1 MGRVKTE
8 QARQHITGFK
18 TLNTTKLIQTQAAGM
33 DTKLVIIATFLCS
46 VLVMYS
52 VTGDPLEDQLPDTT
66 GLFFGKRASH
76 PNLNNLLFG
85 RRSYGQLKNK
95 ILHEDARRI
104 CRNVVAMCSGL
115 AVEDNDDN

>member
-1 MGRVKTE
+1 MSK
-8 QARQHITGFK
+8 GFI
-18 TLNTTKLIQTQAAGM
+18 LLLIS
-33 DTKLVIIATFLCS
+33 D
-46 VLVMYS
+46 VMIYI
-52 VTGDPLEDQLPDTT
+52 LLHFA

-115 AVEDNDDN
+115 AENDEN